1 MVEKIL
7 NSIKLRPGVNCNSDE
22 MLLDVINDTVEE
34 VKEYINAGGNEE
46 LSHFCISVVKEL
58 VLVKL
63 NRIGAEGLSSQS
75 NSGISES
82 YTDGI
87 PSDIKA
93 KLRRCRK
100 LR

>member
-1 MVEKIL
+1 MIEKIL
-7 NSIKLRPGVNCNSDE
+7 NSIKLRPGVDCNSDE
-22 MLLDVINDTVEE
+22 MLLDVINDAIEE
-34 VKEYINAGGNEE
+34 VKEYINSGDNDV
-46 LSHFCISVVKEL
+46 LSPFCISIVKEL

-75 NSGISES
+75 NSGTSES

-87 PSDIKA
+87 PSDIKS
-93 KLRRCRK
+93 KLRRLRK